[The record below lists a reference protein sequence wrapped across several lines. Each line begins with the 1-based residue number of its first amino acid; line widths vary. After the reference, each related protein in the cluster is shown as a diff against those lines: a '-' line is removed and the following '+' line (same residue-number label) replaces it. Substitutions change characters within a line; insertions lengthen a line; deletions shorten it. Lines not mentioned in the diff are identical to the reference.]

1 MIENIYYTIKSI
13 TTNDLMQYYNPKL
26 INKYCESCNKYSKVW
41 TCPPL
46 PFIDKDFLLKYKYCH
61 IISGKVLINSLD
73 DNEINLLVNR
83 SFKKYS
89 DISISKDNFSNIFN
103 GIYYAFR
110 ETNDEK
116 ILKLEDTF
124 KNTLALV
131 SGRCLICSNCTRVN
145 NMPCIHPN
153 KLRYSLES
161 LGLDVS
167 SIMENVLGEK
177 LQWSNEKNPEY
188 VTGVSALL
196 SNSPISQSAIKDAL
210 M

>member
-1 MIENIYYTIKSI
+1 MIENIHYTIKSI
-13 TTNDLMQYYNPKL
+13 TTNDLMKYYNPKL

-73 DNEINLLVNR
+73 DDEIASLVNN

-89 DISISKDNFSNIFN
+89 DISISKDNFSNVFN

-110 ETNDEK
+110 EINDKK
-116 ILKLEDTF
+116 ILNLENTF
-124 KNTLALV
+124 KDTLALV

-145 NMPCIHPN
+145 NAPCIHPN
-153 KLRYSLES
+153 KLRYSLEA

-167 SIMENVLGEK
+167 SIIENVLGEK
-177 LQWSNEKNPEY
+177 LQWSSNKNPEY

-196 SNSPISQSAIKDAL
+196 SNSLISESAIKDTL
-210 M
+210 T